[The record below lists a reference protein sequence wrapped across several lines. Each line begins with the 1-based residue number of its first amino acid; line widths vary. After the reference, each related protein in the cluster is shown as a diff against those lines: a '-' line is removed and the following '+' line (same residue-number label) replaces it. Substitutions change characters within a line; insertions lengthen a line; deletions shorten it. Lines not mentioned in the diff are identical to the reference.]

1 MTADRCFSEA
11 LVKVVVGLGN
21 PGNEYAHT
29 RHNLGF
35 RVADLLAERLKG
47 TWSESAWYFFCRI
60 VKGSE
65 ALLLVKPTTFM
76 NRSGVAV
83 ADILDRFE
91 AGVEDVLAVV
101 DDVHLDLGRIRLRRG
116 GSDGGHNGLGSII
129 ECVGSTA
136 FPRLR
141 LGVGAPPEG
150 TDRIAHV
157 LSPFEADERDTVE
170 AAIREAASGVRCWM
184 ESGMDIAM
192 NRYNSL

>member
-1 MTADRCFSEA
+1 M
-11 LVKVVVGLGN
+11 KVVVGLGN

-129 ECVGSTA
+129 ECIGSTS

-141 LGVGAPPEG
+141 LGVGAPPED

-184 ESGMDIAM
+184 ESGMDAAM
-192 NRYNSL
+192 NRYNST